1 MARRSHIHDMIT
13 VSHERVRTKIN
24 DEMLSSARHELT
36 AELRHAILI
45 LDKPIIDVL
54 IGRIEVHGPET
65 GKVLK
70 RLEDDY
76 QLE

>member
-1 MARRSHIHDMIT
+1 
-13 VSHERVRTKIN
+13 
-24 DEMLSSARHELT
+24 MLSSARHELT